1 MAKTNEA
8 AFAEALDSAV
18 EEAVSEYGD
27 TDDGNDEFESE
38 ELSADEASESEED
51 IDEVQEDEDEL
62 EASADEDEVEEDALS
77 VVEWNGNPD
86 ELPSDIVIDGKKYDL
101 TKTYKAMQAGFTKKM
116 QEVAEARKRYE
127 ELSQQALQSV
137 EAQRQKAMAAEDP
150 RPTNPTSDM
159 TEEQQERRWDDIQRW
174 VARDE
179 QRRLVKEGIIP
190 DPDRVKAQMAEQER
204 QFAAQ
209 RRYNMLTS
217 QPGYSEEVEQAM
229 VQLAQNDE
237 YWAKQLEDDAGT
249 LKFFE
254 FVQEKL
260 TAAQLRAK
268 AAELE
273 NAKIKRSASA
283 SKRSTPKP
291 SSQKKATSSKP
302 SERFAELAFEDQLE
316 SIIGDTFGL

>member
-1 MAKTNEA
+1 MSLTSEA
-8 AFAEALDSAV
+8 AFEDALNGAV
-18 EEAVSEYGD
+18 EEAIEEVDAVDGD
-27 TDDGNDEFESE
+27 DEFESE

-51 IDEVQEDEDEL
+51 IDEVQDDEDEL
-62 EASADEDEVEEDALS
+62 EASDEEDEVEEEAPS

-260 TAAQLRAK
+260 TAAQLRAQ

-273 NAKIKRSASA
+273 NAKIKRAAGST
-283 SKRSTPKP
+283 KRATPKP
-291 SSQKKATSSKP
+291 AAQKKASSNKAADN
-302 SERFAELAFEDQLE
+302 FASMGFDDKISHIVDEAFDL
-316 SIIGDTFGL
+316 